1 MNLAFRVDSSNLIGA
16 GHLRR
21 CLKLA
26 EDLRYK
32 CDKIIFIT
40 QDLKNN
46 FNKLKKKKN
55 FKLVLIKKNETKKNI
70 FKDLIATKKIC
81 KIHAIDILVKDHYHL
96 GNYWEKSIKKNVN
109 KLVVIDDFTKQKH
122 HCDIIFNNL
131 NNKNVSK
138 TKKCS
143 GLEFVIIPN
152 KLDKKKVKK
161 KI

>member
-46 FNKLKKKKN
+46 FNKDNYINKVNVDVLKNKILKK
-55 FKLVLIKKNETKKNI
+55 
-70 FKDLIATKKIC
+70 
-81 KIHAIDILVKDHYHL
+81 
-96 GNYWEKSIKKNVN
+96 EK
-109 KLVVIDDFTKQKH
+109 
-122 HCDIIFNNL
+122 
-131 NNKNVSK
+131 K
-138 TKKCS
+138 TKLQNRVILGS
-143 GLEFVIIPN
+143 VIVSVGIIGYFVT
-152 KLDKKKVKK
+152 
-161 KI
+161 